1 MAVASDEID
10 AKVADDCL
18 RDEEDMARPLMDS
31 QESSG
36 ALGDSVASA
45 SASDFPRGALGGWK
59 KAKGSEEET
68 SLVKRKLLVALSL
81 SFTFMMI
88 ELVGGALANSLAIMT
103 DAAHMLSD
111 STSFFIS
118 FMAVVIAARSP
129 DKNFTYGY
137 QRFEIVGALASVM
150 IIWILTLFLIQQAIS
165 RTHDIIR
172 GTNETV
178 IDGKMMTIIA
188 FIALVVN
195 SVLMFVLGHHHHHGG
210 HEHEHGG
217 CSHGH
222 SHHSSHHHSHH
233 SSHHH
238 SDHSSH
244 HHGEA
249 SDEETGGHQHQHQHQ
264 HQEGVVQDAGQRAME
279 NINIRAA
286 YIHALGDLVQSIG
299 VCIAGILIWIRPEWQ
314 IADPICTFVFSIL
327 VLYTTVQILHQ
338 SISVIMEKVPNNVDL
353 EGLSRDIE
361 ALPGVVE
368 IHDVHV
374 WSIKSGVIY
383 CTAHIVIDVHTM
395 KEGCDILEQASK
407 TCASHNIDHACIQ
420 IEKPNNCPTNICY

>member
-1 MAVASDEID
+1 MMAGGSPSDEIA
-10 AKVADDCL
+10 AKV
-18 RDEEDMARPLMDS
+18 DEEGDMAKPLMDS

-36 ALGDSVASA
+36 ALDDSFASA
-45 SASDFPRGALGGWK
+45 SASDFPRGALGGLK
-59 KAKGSEEET
+59 KAKDGEEET
-68 SLVKRKLLVALSL
+68 NLVKRKLLLALSL

-129 DKNFTYGY
+129 DKTFTYGY

-165 RTHDIIR
+165 RTHDIIS

-188 FIALVVN
+188 LIALVVN

-210 HEHEHGG
+210 HEHGG
-217 CSHGH
+217 CSHHHDH
-222 SHHSSHHHSHH
+222 SSHHHHDHSSHHHHDHSSHHHHDHSSHHHS
-233 SSHHH
+233 
-238 SDHSSH
+238 
-244 HHGEA
+244 EA
-249 SDEETGGHQHQHQHQ
+249 TDEETGGHRHQQ
-264 HQEGVVQDAGQRAME
+264 QEGVAKDAGQRAME

-314 IADPICTFVFSIL
+314 IADPICTFVFCIL
-327 VLYTTVQILHQ
+327 VLYTTIQILNQ
-338 SISVIMEKVPNNVDL
+338 SISVIMEKVPSNVDL